1 MAASTVMV
9 DTALSGA
16 LAVSCGRRTEKSAAN
31 VRPVAE
37 GGRRTSNTRGEADP
51 QGIHPACGL
60 EATLTHI
67 DWSVEL
73 KKIEREFDGL
83 PPEPTPAELRQRREA
98 ERRDEEEQDART
110 GAFGVYLRL
119 TLVLSLCLGMLSW
132 PYDVSCG
139 ASLFGYMIAVATV
152 AIGGFWT
159 SLTTWRHRMPRSHVV
174 ALLVLLWGLGLAASQ
189 VLPRVGYASPA
200 PDRATTWRCG

>member
-1 MAASTVMV
+1 MRT
-9 DTALSGA
+9 LSDP
-16 LAVSCGRRTEKSAAN
+16 SAH
-31 VRPVAE
+31 
-37 GGRRTSNTRGEADP
+37 G
-51 QGIHPACGL
+51 GL

-98 ERRDEEEQDART
+98 ERREQDERDAKT
-110 GAFGVYLRL
+110 GAFGVYVRL
-119 TLVLSLCLGMLSW
+119 SLVLSLCLGMFSW

-139 ASLFGYMIAVATV
+139 SSLFGYMCAVTTV
-152 AIGGFWT
+152 FVGGFWT
-159 SLTTWRHRMPRSHVV
+159 ALTTWRHRMARSHVV
-174 ALLVLLWGLGLAASQ
+174 ALLVVLCGLTLAAAQ
-189 VLPRVGYASPA
+189 VLPRAGYAAPS